1 MNKKE
6 DIRKTGVQSREADL
20 SRPYKVVVIGGSAG
34 SFTVLANILSKIPK
48 DFNLPI
54 IICCHRL
61 KHVRSGFIEALEIKS
76 VKKVTE
82 PDDKEGIKK
91 GKVYVA
97 PANYHL
103 GIELGNTFALST
115 EEMVNNSRPA
125 IDITFETAAYVYK
138 DKMIGILLTGA
149 NKDGAMGMRYVKEYG
164 GLTIV
169 QEPSECTID
178 TMPKAAMAST
188 KIDYVMKAEEMVKF
202 LNDLHKTQNS

>member
-1 MNKKE
+1 MNKRE
-6 DIRKTGVQSREADL
+6 DIRKTGINMWDADL
-20 SRPYKVVVIGGSAG
+20 SRPYKVIVIGGSAG
-34 SFTVLANILSKIPK
+34 SFSVLANILSKIPK
-48 DFNLPI
+48 EFNLPI

-82 PDDKEGIKK
+82 PDDKESIKK

-103 GIELGNTFALST
+103 AIELGNTFALST
-115 EEMVNNSRPA
+115 EEMINNSRPA
-125 IDITFETAAYVYK
+125 IDVTFETAAYVYK
-138 DKMIGILLTGA
+138 EKMIGILLTGA
-149 NKDGAMGMRYVKEYG
+149 NKDGAQGMKFVKEYG

-178 TMPKAAMAST
+178 TMPKAAMAATS
-188 KIDYVMKAEEMVKF
+188 IDYVMRAEEMVKF
-202 LNDLHKTQNS
+202 LNDLHKIQNS